1 MMRRFGTLIL
11 TILAIVT
18 PALSF
23 GQAVS
28 FEVGGPAHQIAHSVD
43 ILNCCTHFAIAGDN
57 TPETSITV
65 SGPPWAPPNSTQ
77 DAGSATATSATTI
90 AHASNAGVAFTAV
103 VSGSSTPSARDALN
117 AHAGQGG
124 TYYSFTLDRP
134 MTVEMHGSVS
144 FAHSSGGT
152 FAAQFSLRAGAAGGA
167 IVSGSSMDVNSGG
180 NPGFTTGAVHMPPV
194 TLPAGAYFLIAAIS
208 GVTGSRTTGAAENF
222 SASISMNLRISDS
235 QAVAT
240 VTCLTGTATIKPPG
254 GTVQPLAVGSF
265 VHMGDLIETGTQSR
279 VCLNFID
286 NTDFTLGNN
295 TKITIDNYVFD
306 PNQDDA
312 VSKTNVF
319 GQIFRYVS
327 GLIANKP
334 DPDLQIDMPTG
345 TIGIRGTE
353 FIGKADSTQTVQEI
367 YLNHGRIDVT
377 PWHSGVATSFQAPII
392 VRFTIDGIVGS
403 EPLSPEVYAALEQ
416 EVLGAETTPP
426 TTTISFVPNAP
437 DGTNSWYRQDVAV
450 ALSASDTESGVASS
464 TYEIDGGATVTYAG
478 SFQLTTDGVQTIT
491 YRSSDQAGN
500 VESDKSAE
508 VKIDKTKP
516 TAIAFV
522 GGIHDGN
529 TFVFGSVP
537 PNNTCTATDPTTGVA
552 SCVVTGYATSPGIHA
567 LTATA
572 TDNAGNSDSIRLSY
586 TVNAPTTAAPQPF
599 GYWKNNPAI
608 TGALL
613 PQSLGTYLV
622 DTAAKAMAV
631 FNSPTSKNAFEMLAA
646 QLLAAKLNQSRGV
659 TAGCVSA
666 TIADAALLLT
676 AAGYRGPGTTSPPAK
691 NAKTAVTMDT
701 NRLDAFNNLGC
712 P

>member
-23 GQAVS
+23 GQSVS

-77 DAGSATATSATTI
+77 DAGSATATSTTTI

-103 VSGSSTPSARDALN
+103 VSGSSTPSARDVLN

-144 FAHSSGGT
+144 FAHSSGGS

-222 SASISMNLRISDS
+222 SASM
-235 QAVAT
+235 T
-240 VTCLTGTATIKPPG
+240 VNVGIQDHRPIGTVGCVTGTATITAPG
-254 GTVQPLAVGSF
+254 GTPQPLAIGAS
-265 VHMGDLIETGTQSR
+265 VHMGDVIETGNQGR
-279 VCLNFID
+279 VCLRFID
-286 NTDFTLGNN
+286 NTDFTISGGRA
-295 TKITIDNYVFD
+295 TIDQYVFD
-306 PNQDDA
+306 PDPQE
-312 VSKTNVF
+312 SKSTFTSVLT
-319 GQIFRYVS
+319 GAFRYVS
-327 GLIANKP
+327 GLLAKKP
-334 DPDLQIDMPTG
+334 DPDVQLNMPTG

-353 FIGKADSTQTVQEI
+353 FIGKLDSTQTVQEI
-367 YLNHGRIDVT
+367 YLKEGRIDVT
-377 PWHSGVATSFQAPII
+377 PWHSGLTASFQAPVI
-392 VRFTIDGIVGS
+392 VRLTIDGIVGS
-403 EPLSPEVYAALEQ
+403 EPLSPEVYDALTREI
-416 EVLGAETTPP
+416 LGTEATPP
-426 TTTISFVPNAP
+426 TTTISFLPNAP
-437 DGTNSWYRQDVAV
+437 DGTNFWYKQDVSV
-450 ALSASDTESGVASS
+450 ALSATDTESGVESS
-464 TYEIDGGATVTYAG
+464 TYEIDGGATTTYAG
-478 SFQLTTDGVQTIT
+478 PFLLTTDGSHTLT

-500 VESDKSAE
+500 VESDKSAG

-516 TAIAFV
+516 TNIAFV
-522 GGIHDGN
+522 GAIHAGD
-529 TFVFGSVP
+529 TFFSGSVP
-537 PNNTCTATDPTTGVA
+537 PNNTCTATDATSGVA
-552 SCVVTGYATSPGIHA
+552 SCVVTGYDTSAGSHT

-572 TDNAGNSDSIRLSY
+572 TDNAGNSDATRLSY
-586 TVNAPTTAAPQPF
+586 SVSAPTAAPHPI
-599 GYWKNNPAI
+599 GYWKNNLAI
-608 TGALL
+608 TGARL
-613 PQSLGTYLV
+613 PQSLGSYLV
-622 DTAAKAMAV
+622 DTTTKASAV
-631 FNSPTSKNAFEMLAA
+631 FNAPTSKNAFEMLAA
-646 QLLAAKLNQSRGV
+646 QMLAAKLNQANGV
-659 TAGCVSA
+659 VAGCVSG
-666 TIADAALLLT
+666 TIADATSLLT
-676 AAGYRGPGTTSPPAK
+676 VAGYKGPGTTSPPAK